1 MSNRISEENLERLR
15 KMKAENLK
23 KLRKM
28 KALQAFLFCRRAPAK
43 NTRSHRIKIIFR
55 SIQEIPPHLKTEWRK
70 YLKRKIYCGLN

>member
-1 MSNRISEENLERLR
+1 MSNKISQENLEKLR
-15 KMKAENLK
+15 KRKVENLK

-28 KALQAFLFCRRAPAK
+28 KALQAFLFCRRVPAK